1 MQTAVYRDHGKS
13 AYTSVQCLVLPGVTL
28 ATHLEIIYCLL
39 VAEKAVIVSFLYKYL
54 CFFSLEMVHMSE
66 KLKDSK
72 KKSMILNIQFI

>member
-1 MQTAVYRDHGKS
+1 MFA
-13 AYTSVQCLVLPGVTL
+13 GVTL

-39 VAEKAVIVSFLYKYL
+39 VAKKAVIVSFLYKYL
-54 CFFSLEMVHMSE
+54 CFFSFEMVHMSE